1 MAKSFKKVL
10 ASLLAVLMVV
20 FSMPFSAF
28 AMGGDYKV
36 DVTFQFSPVYT
47 TEYFDYDEV
56 ISTDNNFEY
65 TMLQEAPLTYK
76 YKMAEDYL
84 SVSGKLVLEAQ
95 KTQNFYNSAEDLASC
110 EPLTEDRELGVGDY
124 FAITIVNHGVSA
136 ICAAQ
141 IWFQY
146 SDNIEP
152 AGLYEYKNGR
162 KTYQGLCGMSD
173 DNFENVTIGGLKAV
187 DSMSGAGLVPGV
199 DDGILG
205 NLSSV
210 TPEPEGSR
218 LKNLIRNNVVCQ
230 NGTYSCSTKVDT
242 DVVLT
247 NPETGEAGYDY
258 AENDIF
264 PNNTFIFKIIDE
276 GDITFNIYDH
286 DNSRETAYGAYF
298 YCDDGTDNSNENYN
312 TYAHNY
318 GTGNKQYP
326 NDQPGSMKMTFY
338 GTNVLSGEGINDK
351 TCEHENWHYVNQK
364 AASCGVA
371 GYTGDKV
378 CDDCG
383 ETFETGTEIPALTH
397 SYTSKVTTD
406 ATCGKAGVTTWT
418 CGNCGDSY
426 TTNEPAALVH
436 DYKEVAG
443 TETDSTCTV
452 AGKYADKKCEHCGD
466 VITGAAKEL
475 AAHTPGTPTK
485 ENEVAATETSGGS
498 YDMVTRCTECQ
509 TVLSTEHF
517 TTDPI
522 THQHAYSTAYTK
534 PTCTTNGYTTYTCSG
549 CGDTY
554 VTYDEPDTT
563 LGHNYEV
570 VDGTAKAPSC
580 GVAGKEADKEC
591 SNCHDVIPG
600 AEIPALT
607 HNYQEVDGTDHES
620 TCTTQGKY
628 ADKKCEHC
636 GDTIIGEAKPL
647 ADHIPGEAT
656 KENEVAATKS
666 EDGSYDLV
674 TRCTECEKVLST
686 EHKTIAATGVNVTIG
701 DTYENYGTVTPDYGT
716 KNYKYGDTVTVSA
729 TPVEGA
735 EFVGW
740 SVSNKIISTDL
751 EYSFVAYV
759 DTEITPVFCETS
771 TTDTISVV
779 FLDMYKNITVAYN
792 DVSVDDFKAAM
803 TTAIPVGTEYPGY
816 SFKGWNMSDED
827 ILALDH
833 SATIS
838 AIYEIRDTEGYT
850 INAAGAEISVSG
862 VTTSDV
868 ATGVDYD
875 ALATVTA
882 DGAKAWKVGDTIV
895 EYGDTYS
902 FFVGSDITV
911 TPIFDDVEDIVPT
924 VAIIS
929 SALSGSSDY
938 KVAFLATSAIPE
950 SYTLIDRGFVYGK
963 AATKAELTLDNVG
976 ATIAASG
983 AKVKAVSAGS
993 DTTSY
998 QFGLTYGIKA
1008 KDANAVAVAYVTVKD
1023 ASGKIVTV
1031 YSDASVFVY

>member
-1 MAKSFKKVL
+1 MAKSFKKVI

-20 FSMPFSAF
+20 LSMPFTAL
-28 AMGGDYKV
+28 ANGGEYTV
-36 DVTFQFSPVYT
+36 DTRLQFSPIYT
-47 TEYFDYDEV
+47 TEYFDYSEV
-56 ISTDNNFEY
+56 LAADNMFEY
-65 TMLQEAPLTYK
+65 TMLQEAPLTYDHK
-76 YKMAEDYL
+76 LLSDYL
-84 SVSGKLVLEAQ
+84 TISGNLKLEAE
-95 KTQNFYNSAEDLASC
+95 KTKYIC
-110 EPLTEDRELGVGDY
+110 EANEIDPLTEDRTLGVGDY
-124 FAITIVNHGVSA
+124 FAVTVVLSGITTGLLTSS
-136 ICAAQ
+136 Q
-141 IWFQY
+141 IFLEY
-146 SDNIEP
+146 PDNVEP
-152 AGLYEYKNGR
+152 ACVYEVTKSR
-162 KTYQGLCGMSD
+162 KKYQGLCGESE
-173 DNFENVTIGGLKAV
+173 DNFSNAVLGGYYAI
-187 DSMSGAGLVPGV
+187 DSMSAAGLTPGA
-199 DDGILG
+199 DDGPIGNCSSVDPEKKLIKS
-205 NLSSV
+205 NLS
-210 TPEPEGSR
+210 
-218 LKNLIRNNVVCQ
+218 CQ
-230 NGTYSCSTKVDT
+230 NGDYNTKAVVDPPEG
-242 DVVLT
+242 VVLT
-247 NPETGEAGYDY
+247 NPKTGELNYDY
-258 AENDIF
+258 DDDGILIS
-264 PNNTFIFKIIDE
+264 NTFIFKITGEGTIDF
-276 GDITFNIYDH
+276 TVYDP
-286 DNSRETAYGAYF
+286 DNTKEISYSGFF
-298 YCDDGTDNSNENYN
+298 YLDDGNDISNENYN

-318 GTGNKQYP
+318 GTLNKQYP
-326 NDQPGSMKMTFY
+326 NDQPGSMKITWY
-338 GTNVLSGEGINDK
+338 GTNVNSGEGINDK
-351 TCEHENWHYVNQK
+351 TCEHENWHYVK
-364 AASCGVA
+364 KKDASCGVA

-383 ETFETGTEIPALTH
+383 ETFETGTTIPALTH
-397 SYTSKVTTD
+397 SYTSKVTTE

-426 TTNEPAALVH
+426 TTNEPAALEH

-485 ENEVAATETSGGS
+485 ENEIAATETSGGS

-517 TTDPI
+517 TTEPI
-522 THQHAYSTAYTK
+522 AHQHAYSTAYTK

-554 VTYDEPDTT
+554 VTYDDPETT

-607 HNYQEVDGTDHES
+607 HEYQEVEGTDHES

-882 DGAKAWKVGDTIV
+882 DGAKAWKVGDQIV

-963 AATKAELTLDNVG
+963 AAPRAELSLDHVG
-976 ATIAASG
+976 ATISASG

-1031 YSDASVFVY
+1031 YSDASVFAY